1 MSTSSKVPT
10 DYCFRRP
17 INRWLRLTAVI
28 NICFMYIVRRRYS
41 ISKRLVKLTRFQC
54 YPLQV
59 SGYQYIAPLLF
70 LLHHQLYYVRWVF
83 ISATSVENYIS
94 IERLNTLYSDLQS
107 ILQNINKFAAGQ
119 TRSILTNTRS
129 SH

>member
-10 DYCFRRP
+10 DDCFRRP
-17 INRWLRLTAVI
+17 INRWLRLTTVI
-28 NICFMYIVRRRYS
+28 DMCFMYIVRRRYS

-59 SGYQYIAPLLF
+59 SGYQDKAPLLF
-70 LLHHQLYYVRWVF
+70 LLHHQLYYFGWVF

-94 IERLNTLYSDLQS
+94 IERLNTLYTDLQS

-119 TRSILTNTRS
+119 TRPILTNTRS